1 MNQNWIVENLNNA
14 FSTWNGKLTEL
25 WGLVTT
31 SPQTFKGGAVWGV
44 MQSLHN
50 ALIGMR
56 VMANCYMDSSAATWV
71 YFDEIHVLLKDSMS
85 ADFLNSTWK
94 RFRKYNAYA
103 TGITQDI
110 QDYLANPI
118 ANALLS
124 NSEFVIMLRQTK
136 SLDALKSLYGLSNP
150 QLEFLR
156 NASEGH
162 GIIKM
167 GNSVLPFTNLEPKD
181 AAYQIFKGDLHDN
194 TLSNIKW
201 GDNVTH
207 DGQKVL
213 GHPADKAKALTG
225 EAEAKAF
232 ASEVAQYLTDPAAG
246 TGTDSITGLAAGYYL
261 IKNTDVG
268 TGEVFTDYILQVVEN
283 VTVQPKSGKPT
294 LDKQIKHNDNGEW
307 GVVGDNQIG
316 DTVEFRTITT
326 VPIVSGYTKYTY
338 VIHDEMSAGL
348 TSNVHSNDDVTI
360 KVNDEDAKKLDKI
373 YYTVTVDPKNANKF
387 TVTVDVLKAIED
399 GKMAAGDTLYTY
411 YTGILNENAKVYNDG
426 KQDNKAYLEYSNNPH
441 DNKTTNKTPE
451 KVVYDWTFKMEINK
465 IDGESNAPLSDAKF
479 VLSKN
484 GSRSLGTI
492 GDDGTP
498 SNTKDL
504 ISLIENSDGS
514 YTVAPAGH
522 TGTYVMTAGNI
533 TIKGLDDATEYYL
546 YETKA
551 PAGYNRLTDAVK
563 FKITADYDET
573 GKNCTS
579 VTTKVNEDA
588 PQAGL
593 SITVKNNKG
602 AALPSTG
609 GIGTTIFYVIGG
621 VLMAVAAVLLVT
633 KKRMNNK

>member
-1 MNQNWIVENLNNA
+1 MKYMKKLMTLLAVLTLALAMAVPAFAETTTTTYTITINN
-14 FSTWNGKLTEL
+14 G
-25 WGLVTT
+25 
-31 SPQTFKGGAVWGV
+31 
-44 MQSLHN
+44 
-50 ALIGMR
+50 
-56 VMANCYMDSSAATWV
+56 
-71 YFDEIHVLLKDSMS
+71 
-85 ADFLNSTWK
+85 
-94 RFRKYNAYA
+94 
-103 TGITQDI
+103 TGT
-110 QDYLANPI
+110 Y
-118 ANALLS
+118 
-124 NSEFVIMLRQTK
+124 
-136 SLDALKSLYGLSNP
+136 
-150 QLEFLR
+150 
-156 NASEGH
+156 
-162 GIIKM
+162 
-167 GNSVLPFTNLEPKD
+167 
-181 AAYQIFKGDLHDN
+181 AAYQIFKGDLYNN

-207 DGQKVL
+207 NGQKVL
-213 GHPADKAKALTG
+213 GNPADRAKALTG

-232 ASEVAQYLTDPAAG
+232 ASEVAQYLTNPPAG
-246 TGTDSITGLAAGYYL
+246 TGTNSITGLAAGYYL

-294 LDKQIKHNDNGEW
+294 LDKQIRHNDNGEW

-326 VPIVSGYTKYTY
+326 VPIVSGYTEYTY

-411 YTGILNENAKVYNDG
+411 YTGILNKNAAVYDVG

-441 DNKTTNKTPE
+441 DNTTKNKTPV

-484 GSRSLGTI
+484 GNCSLGTI

-504 ISLIENSDGS
+504 ISLIENNDGS
-514 YTVAPAGH
+514 YTVAPAGYI
-522 TGTYVMTAGNI
+522 GPVVKVMTAGKI

-563 FKITADYDET
+563 FKITATYNDT
-573 GKNCTS
+573 GDSYTNVTAAVNDVDQSS
-579 VTTKVNEDA
+579 VSVQVA
-588 PQAGL
+588 
-593 SITVKNNKG
+593 NNKG
-602 AALPSTG
+602 STLPSTG
-609 GIGTTIFYVIGG
+609 GIGTTLFYVIGG

>member
-1 MNQNWIVENLNNA
+1 MWTTQTNL
-14 FSTWNGKLTEL
+14 FEQGDIK
-25 WGLVTT
+25 
-31 SPQTFKGGAVWGV
+31 PMK
-44 MQSLHN
+44 
-50 ALIGMR
+50 
-56 VMANCYMDSSAATWV
+56 YMKK
-71 YFDEIHVLLKDSMS
+71 FM
-85 ADFLNSTWK
+85 
-94 RFRKYNAYA
+94 
-103 TGITQDI
+103 
-110 QDYLANPI
+110 
-118 ANALLS
+118 ALLAVLTLALTMAVPAFA
-124 NSEFVIMLRQTK
+124 ETTTPTK
-136 SLDALKSLYGLSNP
+136 YTITINNGT
-150 QLEFLR
+150 
-156 NASEGH
+156 
-162 GIIKM
+162 
-167 GNSVLPFTNLEPKD
+167 GNY
-181 AAYQIFKGDLHDN
+181 AAYQIFKGDLHEK
-194 TLSNIKW
+194 TLSNIEW
-201 GDNVTH
+201 GDNVT
-207 DGQKVL
+207 DEGRTKF
-213 GHPADKAKALTG
+213 GNAADKAKTITT
-225 EAEAKAF
+225 EADAKAF
-232 ASEVAQYLTDPAAG
+232 AVEVAKYLTDPAAG
-246 TGTDSITGLAAGYYL
+246 TGTDSITVSGPGYYL
-261 IKNTDVG
+261 IKNTSVG
-268 TGEVFTDYILQVVEN
+268 EGEVFTDYILRVVGDVKVN
-283 VTVQPKSGKPT
+283 PKSGKPT
-294 LDKQIKHNDNGEW
+294 LDKQIRHNETGVW

-316 DTVEFRTITT
+316 DTVEFRTLTT
-326 VPIVSGYTKYTY
+326 VPIVSGYTQYTY

-348 TSNVHSNDDVTI
+348 TSNVRSNEDVTI
-360 KVNDEDAKKLDKI
+360 KVNDETVLDKN
-373 YYTVTVDPKNANKF
+373 YYTVTVDEVNTNKF
-387 TVTVDVLKAIED
+387 TVTVDVLNAIKD
-399 GKMAAGDTLYTY
+399 GKMVAGDTLYTY

-441 DNKTTNKTPE
+441 NNTTTNKTPE
-451 KVVYDWTFKMEINK
+451 KVVYDWTFKMEVNK

-609 GIGTTIFYVIGG
+609 GIGTTLFYVVGG
-621 VLMAVAAVLLVT
+621 GLMAVAAVLLVT

>member
-1 MNQNWIVENLNNA
+1 MEIRYALQLDDAAAWNERTLEEKTYTNTA
-14 FSTWNGKLTEL
+14 TWNGAS
-25 WGLVTT
+25 T
-31 SPQTFKGGAVWGV
+31 S
-44 MQSLHN
+44 S
-50 ALIGMR
+50 GMTITR
-56 VMANCYMDSSAATWV
+56 PKKQLLEKTGNYDVKTHQANYTLCINPRAED
-71 YFDEIHVLLKDSMS
+71 
-85 ADFLNSTWK
+85 
-94 RFRKYNAYA
+94 
-103 TGITQDI
+103 
-110 QDYLANPI
+110 LAPG
-118 ANALLS
+118 S
-124 NSEFVIMLRQTK
+124 DT
-136 SLDALKSLYGLSNP
+136 
-150 QLEFLR
+150 LE
-156 NASEGH
+156 
-162 GIIKM
+162 
-167 GNSVLPFTNLEPKD
+167 
-181 AAYQIFKGDLHDN
+181 
-194 TLSNIKW
+194 
-201 GDNVTH
+201 
-207 DGQKVL
+207 
-213 GHPADKAKALTG
+213 
-225 EAEAKAF
+225 
-232 ASEVAQYLTDPAAG
+232 LTDTMESEYFG
-246 TGTDSITGLAAGYYL
+246 KTGMELMLDSIKVYV
-261 IKNTDVG
+261 D
-268 TGEVFTDYILQVVEN
+268 TGEVFTDYILQVVKN

-294 LDKQIKHNDNGEW
+294 LDKQIRHNDNGEW

-326 VPIVSGYTKYTY
+326 VPIVSGYTEYTY

-411 YTGILNENAKVYNDG
+411 YTGILNKNAAVYDVG

-441 DNKTTNKTPE
+441 DNKTTNKTPV

-484 GSRSLGTI
+484 GNCSLGTI

-504 ISLIENSDGS
+504 ISLIENSNGS

-563 FKITADYDET
+563 FKITATYNDT
-573 GKNCTS
+573 GDSWTRVTAAVNDVEQSS
-579 VTTKVNEDA
+579 VSVQVA
-588 PQAGL
+588 
-593 SITVKNNKG
+593 NNKG
-602 AALPSTG
+602 STLPSTG
-609 GIGTTIFYVIGG
+609 GIGTTLFYVIGG

>member
-1 MNQNWIVENLNNA
+1 M
-14 FSTWNGKLTEL
+14 K
-25 WGLVTT
+25 
-31 SPQTFKGGAVWGV
+31 
-44 MQSLHN
+44 
-50 ALIGMR
+50 
-56 VMANCYMDSSAATWV
+56 YMKK
-71 YFDEIHVLLKDSMS
+71 FM
-85 ADFLNSTWK
+85 
-94 RFRKYNAYA
+94 
-103 TGITQDI
+103 
-110 QDYLANPI
+110 
-118 ANALLS
+118 ALLAVLTLALTMAVPAFA
-124 NSEFVIMLRQTK
+124 ETTTPTK
-136 SLDALKSLYGLSNP
+136 YTITINNGT
-150 QLEFLR
+150 
-156 NASEGH
+156 
-162 GIIKM
+162 
-167 GNSVLPFTNLEPKD
+167 GNY
-181 AAYQIFKGDLHDN
+181 AAYQIFKGDLHEK
-194 TLSNIKW
+194 TLSNIEW
-201 GDNVTH
+201 GDNVT
-207 DGQKVL
+207 DEGRTKF
-213 GHPADKAKALTG
+213 GNAADKAKTITT
-225 EAEAKAF
+225 EADAKAF
-232 ASEVAQYLTDPAAG
+232 AVEVAKYLTDPAAG
-246 TGTDSITGLAAGYYL
+246 TGTDSITVSGPGYYL
-261 IKNTDVG
+261 IKNTSVG
-268 TGEVFTDYILQVVEN
+268 EGEVFTDYILRVVGD
-283 VTVQPKSGKPT
+283 VTVNPKSGKPT
-294 LDKQIKHNDNGEW
+294 LDKQIRHNETGVW

-316 DTVEFRTITT
+316 DTVEFRTLTT
-326 VPIVSGYTKYTY
+326 VPIVSGYTQYTY

-441 DNKTTNKTPE
+441 NNTTTNKTPE
-451 KVVYDWTFKMEINK
+451 KVVYDWTFKMEVNK

-609 GIGTTIFYVIGG
+609 GIGTTLFYVIGG
-621 VLMAVAAVLLVT
+621 GLMAVAAVLLVT